1 MSYIFYIGFCILSAL
16 SYVLGTG
23 NGNGSWLDIIIF
35 VAVIVFVFGI
45 FFLCAFLL
53 NTKHNG
59 LYAAL
64 ITIGAVV
71 VVVIFFII
79 LECFTGP
86 VELPSR

>member
-1 MSYIFYIGFCILSAL
+1 MSYITYIGLSFL
-16 SYVLGTG
+16 YCLDLLVGKG
-23 NGNGSWLDIIIF
+23 GVSWLNVLIG
-35 VAVIVFVFGI
+35 VAVIFFVGGV

-64 ITIGAVV
+64 ITIGAII